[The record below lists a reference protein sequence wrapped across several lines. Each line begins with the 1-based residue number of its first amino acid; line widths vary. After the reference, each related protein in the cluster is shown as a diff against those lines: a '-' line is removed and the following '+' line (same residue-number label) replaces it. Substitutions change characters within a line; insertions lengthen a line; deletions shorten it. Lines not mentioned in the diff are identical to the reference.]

1 MSNVSLSSPG
11 SGWIMFASV
20 MMLLAGMFG
29 VIDGIAALVADEI
42 YVVTEDGIFL
52 FDFTVW
58 GLIHLTVGILAMF
71 AGLSLLTGEAWARFT
86 GVVLAMA
93 SALSQLAFISALPL
107 WSVVIIGIDVLVI
120 YALLVAWE
128 QVEPA

>member
-1 MSNVSLSSPG
+1 MSNVSLSGPG

-29 VIDGIAALVADEI
+29 VIDGIAALVTDEI

-58 GLIHLTVGILAMF
+58 GVIHLTVGIVAMF
-71 AGLSLLTGEAWARFT
+71 AGLSVLTGEAWARWT

-93 SALSQLAFISALPL
+93 SALTQIAFISALPL

-128 QVEPA
+128 QVESA

>member
-1 MSNVSLSSPG
+1 MSSAPLT
-11 SGWIMFASV
+11 GWILFASV

-29 VIDGIAALVADEI
+29 IIDGIAALVTDEI

-58 GLIHLTVGILAMF
+58 GLIHVTVGILAMF
-71 AGLSLLTGEAWARFT
+71 AGLSVLTGETWARFT

-93 SALSQLAFISALPL
+93 SALSQLAFIPAFPL

-128 QVEPA
+128 QVESA

>member
-1 MSNVSLSSPG
+1 MRLQGRYSLPPR
-11 SGWIMFASV
+11 
-20 MMLLAGMFG
+20 
-29 VIDGIAALVADEI
+29 
-42 YVVTEDGIFL
+42 
-52 FDFTVW
+52 
-58 GLIHLTVGILAMF
+58 LTVGILAMF

-128 QVEPA
+128 QVESA

>member
-1 MSNVSLSSPG
+1 MSNVALGGPG

-29 VIDGIAALVADEI
+29 VIDGIAALVTDEI

-58 GLIHLTVGILAMF
+58 GVIHLTVGIVAMF
-71 AGLSLLTGEAWARFT
+71 AGLSLLTGEAWARWT

-128 QVEPA
+128 QVESA

>member
-1 MSNVSLSSPG
+1 
-11 SGWIMFASV
+11 MFASV

-29 VIDGIAALVADEI
+29 IINGIAALVNDEI

-71 AGLSLLTGEAWARFT
+71 AGLSLLTREAWARFT

-93 SALSQLAFISALPL
+93 SALSQLAFIPAFPL